1 MNNLIFLLPLY
12 NDWDSLKKVLDQIND
27 NLKKLNRYGTIIV
40 VNDLS
45 KKSHNNFNKLSN
57 INEITILNLI
67 ENVGSQKAISIGLKY
82 ISRSFNSTKIITIL
96 DSDGEDDVSQIPLMI
111 KSASNNPDKVIVS
124 SRTKRQE
131 KLIFKSLY
139 FFHKLVTFFFTLKWI
154 SFGNYSS
161 FLSKNIKQILKNDKS
176 WLAFSA
182 CVAINCAILKLYAPR
197 KTRILGESKLS
208 LGGLVNHALRVNAVF
223 LNRLSIMF
231 IIYLAL
237 FSFVKIKFIY
247 FNILFSSILIIY
259 YLLIL
264 LTYITNKQKDF
275 NISLDLIKSI
285 EKI

>member
-45 KKSHNNFNKLSN
+45 KTSHNTFNRLSN
-57 INEITILNLI
+57 IDEITILNLK

-82 ISRSFNSTKIITIL
+82 ISKSFNNTKIVTIL

-111 KSASNNPDKVIVS
+111 KNASDNPDKVIVS

-182 CVAINCAILKLYAPR
+182 CVAINCVILKVYAPR
-197 KTRILGESKLS
+197 KIRMLGKSKLS
-208 LGGLVNHALRVNAVF
+208 LSGLVNHALRVNAVF

-231 IIYLAL
+231 VIYLAL

-247 FNILFSSILIIY
+247 LNIFFSFILIIY
-259 YLLIL
+259 YLVIL
-264 LTYITNKQKDF
+264 LTYITNKQKNF
-275 NISLDLIKSI
+275 NTSLDLIKSI